1 VITLSAYTQPPT
13 IDSKVAFSELPQT
26 QIRETNEIREYENDQ
41 DSFAEIFAGKLRET
55 GEEEQRSVKETSES
69 ASEDSYEKPY
79 EVSSEDSIKDF
90 SDLQI
95 DAAAF
100 AGEGINFLNK
110 PEAVIAAQEEIPEI
124 MLSETGI
131 SEIEIFENYPDILA
145 DMEDMQAYAKAIPG
159 EDAELPKN
167 FFDAEISELTAD
179 FSEEALAA
187 AAVPVQET
195 ALAGANGKEVK
206 KDGDLFQSE
215 KNEVSLMNSAGKE
228 AAPLQKETEKDG
240 RVKLSDAQSKSRR
253 DKLSFEVRDM
263 RSGMDNQ
270 NNVTQIKAG
279 AQVGE
284 HAQNIPVRELTLE
297 LRLPG
302 SAQSTAQTAWEAKA
316 GGAAIENMLARE
328 LHQNF
333 NGDIVRHASMALHD
347 GGEGVIKLALKP
359 DSLGNVKIHLKMSEN
374 KITGHIVVESEEAL
388 NAFRKEITS
397 LEQAFRDSGFANAQL
412 DLSLTADQ
420 RNTDWQEQKAPSSL
434 QGIAASRYDESYAG
448 DSLPI
453 VNVFF
458 GQRHGT
464 VNMLA

>member
-1 VITLSAYTQPPT
+1 VVITLSAYTQPPP
-13 IDSKVAFSELPQT
+13 IDTKVALSELPQT

-41 DSFAEIFAGKLRET
+41 DSFAEIFASKLRET
-55 GEEEQRSVKETSES
+55 GEEEQRTVKETSES
-69 ASEDSYEKPY
+69 SSEDSY
-79 EVSSEDSIKDF
+79 EVSSEDSVNDF

-95 DAAAF
+95 EAAAF

-110 PEAVIAAQEEIPEI
+110 PEAVIIAQEEIPEI

-131 SEIEIFENYPDILA
+131 SEIEIFENYPDIFA

-159 EDAELPKN
+159 EDAELPQN
-167 FFDAEISELTAD
+167 FFDVEVPEQLAD
-179 FSEEALAA
+179 FSEEVLTA

-195 ALAGANGKEVK
+195 DLADARGKEVK
-206 KDGDLFQSE
+206 KDSDLFQSE
-215 KNEVSLMNSAGKE
+215 KTEVSLLNSAAKE
-228 AAPLQKETEKDG
+228 AAPMQKETEKDS
-240 RVKLSDAQSKSRR
+240 RVKPTDTQSRSRR

-279 AQVGE
+279 AQILERV
-284 HAQNIPVRELTLE
+284 QNIPVKELTLE

-302 SAQSTAQTAWEAKA
+302 SAQSTAQTAWEVKA

-388 NAFRKEITS
+388 NAFKKEITS
-397 LEQAFRDSGFANAQL
+397 LEQAFRDSGFENAQL

-420 RNTDWQEQKAPSSL
+420 RNTDWQEQKAPSPL

-448 DSLPI
+448 DSLPV